1 MGVRT
6 IRQFLS
12 QKNIPSGFDRR
23 SLIRIATALVF
34 TIAMFAIIQWAV
46 GTRGWDL
53 TAGLLT
59 IMMVALGFG
68 LAGVLVKILRGRP
81 LTDGEEEQSQLPRSK
96 PHWEKMIDE
105 SLDNDPHV
113 IGSALYRGGDD

>member
-1 MGVRT
+1 MSVKT

-12 QKNIPSGFDRR
+12 QKKIPSGFDRR
-23 SLIRIATALVF
+23 RLIRIATALVF
-34 TIAMFAIIQWAV
+34 TIPVVAVIQWAI

-53 TAGLLT
+53 SAGLLT
-59 IMMVALGFG
+59 IMMVALGLG

-81 LTDGEEEQSQLPRSK
+81 LTDEEEEQSQLWRSK
-96 PHWEKMIDE
+96 PHWERMIDE

-113 IGSALYRGGDD
+113 IGSAMYRGGDD

>member
-34 TIAMFAIIQWAV
+34 TIAVLGLIQWAV
-46 GTRGWDL
+46 GTKGWDL

-59 IMMVALGFG
+59 IVMVAVGFG
-68 LAGVLVKILRGRP
+68 LTGVLIIMLPGRT
-81 LTDGEEEQSQLPRSK
+81 LTAEELAEQEINREPIAKLP
-96 PHWEKMIDE
+96 WEEPSWYD
-105 SLDNDPHV
+105 SSHP
-113 IGSALYRGGDD
+113 GSPFYRDD